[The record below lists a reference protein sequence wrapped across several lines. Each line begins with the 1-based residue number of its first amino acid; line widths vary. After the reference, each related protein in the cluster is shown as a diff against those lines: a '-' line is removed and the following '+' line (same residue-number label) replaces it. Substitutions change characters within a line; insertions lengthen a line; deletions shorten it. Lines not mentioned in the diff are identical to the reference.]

1 MKLKIG
7 KFSME
12 DELYEE
18 DRVADYTVN
27 ISSVDEVLEV
37 EIPDFFILK
46 TLPNGK
52 KCLYDINDC
61 ATKIKE
67 NEDGN
72 LVIFSNG
79 DYYPVKVI

>member
-1 MKLKIG
+1 MKLKVG
-7 KFSME
+7 KFPMD

-27 ISSVDEVLEV
+27 ISAVDVVLEV
-37 EIPDFFILK
+37 EIPDFFTLK

-52 KCLYDINDC
+52 KCIYDINDY

-67 NEDGN
+67 DESGN